1 MTGKRGLYGASSPG
15 QKRSKEKSNT
25 LCMVPAYDLSPTMET
40 EKFVHGRADRPGLKI
55 NPKCSCRSDSLR
67 VFFALASTC
76 GGALYVSICPEEIPK
91 RAEPVKDMGKGSKLE
106 NQKKTN

>member
-1 MTGKRGLYGASSPG
+1 
-15 QKRSKEKSNT
+15 
-25 LCMVPAYDLSPTMET
+25 MVPAYDLSPTMET

-91 RAEPVKDMGKGSKLE
+91 RAEPVKDMGKEHIEIRKSEKNKLKIHL
-106 NQKKTN
+106 NSMLLCTWK